1 MTPSDLTPLLDSVT
15 QVALDAGRL
24 VMEVYDSDFAVN
36 AKDDKSPVTEADVRA
51 ERHILDQLARL
62 TPDIPVI
69 SEEASAAGHQPE
81 TGDVFWLVDP
91 LDGTKEFIRRNGEFT
106 VNIGLI
112 QNGMPI
118 LGVVHAPAIGQTYR
132 GAGAATAQR
141 KTGGGEWTRIRCRR
155 QPDEGLTVLTSR
167 SHGSGAQLDAWLAEH
182 RIAGRVTA
190 GSSLKFCVV
199 AAGEADAYPRFGP
212 TCEWDTAAAH
222 AVLLAA
228 GGSVV
233 EADGGLPLSYGKTG
247 YRNPFFIAWGKR

>member
-1 MTPSDLTPLLDSVT
+1 MTSPAALLAPVT
-15 QVALDAGRL
+15 DIAIAAGRL
-24 VMEVYDSDFAVN
+24 ILEVYHSDFAVN

-51 ERHILDQLARL
+51 EAYILEQLARL

-81 TGDVFWLVDP
+81 VGERFWLVDP

-112 QNGMPI
+112 QDGMPV
-118 LGVVHAPAIGQTYR
+118 LGVVHAPAIAQTYR
-132 GAGAATAQR
+132 GAGSASAQR
-141 KTGGGEWTRIRCRR
+141 KLGDGEWTRIRCRR
-155 QPDEGLTVLTSR
+155 QPDDGLTVLTSR
-167 SHGSGAQLDAWLAEH
+167 SHGSGPQLDAWLAEH
-182 RIAGRVTA
+182 RIAGQVSA

-199 AAGEADAYPRFGP
+199 AAAEADAYPRFGR

-233 EADGGLPLSYGKTG
+233 EAEDGTPLSYGKTG
-247 YRNPFFIAWGKR
+247 FFNPYFIAWGRR

>member
-1 MTPSDLTPLLDSVT
+1 MTPSDLAALLESVST
-15 QVALDAGRL
+15 VAIDAGRL
-24 VMEVYDSDFAVN
+24 VMEVYNSDFAVT

-51 ERHILDQLARL
+51 ERYILEQLHRL

-81 TGDVFWLVDP
+81 VGELFWLVDP

-106 VNIGLI
+106 VNLGLI
-112 QNGMPI
+112 HDGMPI
-118 LGVVHAPAIGQTYR
+118 LGVVHAPAIGQSYR

-141 KTGGGEWTRIRCRR
+141 RLGDGEWQRIRCRR
-155 QPDEGLTVLTSR
+155 APDDGLTVLSSR
-167 SHGSGAQLDAWLAEH
+167 SHGTGAQLDAWLAAH
-182 RIAGRVTA
+182 HIAGQVTA
-190 GSSLKFCVV
+190 GSSLKFCVL

-233 EADGGLPLSYGKTG
+233 EAEDGLPLSYGKAG
-247 YRNPFFIAWGKR
+247 YLNPFFIAWGRR